1 MSVLLVL
8 LMSALIEYA
17 PGKLSSI
24 VRLNNFIV
32 TLAGRV
38 AALRVSLGA
47 DHRFPDSAGTL
58 ICGVSLQDGRGRM
71 L

>member
-38 AALRVSLGA
+38 AALRVSLGE
-47 DHRFPDSAGTL
+47 DHRFPDLAGTL